1 MNAFLLLFLCFALGI
16 LVARFVKTPPGL
28 VPGLNWWVINVAL
41 PSLVLDLIPKLH
53 FNWQL
58 WFLIVPMWCVFLG
71 AWVVCAVFGHWFKW
85 SRERLGA
92 LTLVAG
98 LSNSAFT
105 GYPMIEALRGKEG
118 LALAVITD
126 QLGCFLAL
134 AAGGITVAAWYS
146 GGKPQP
152 AAIAKRIAT
161 FPPFLALIVGTVAG
175 VLGGGW
181 PAPLTGVFERLGATL
196 SPLALF
202 SIGMQFTLQ
211 LSREQFGAVGF
222 ALAWKLLAAP
232 ALVFATGI
240 LFHVHGTVLAV
251 AVLQAGMSPMISA
264 AILADQYGLEPRV
277 ANATLG
283 VGILVSL
290 LTIPLLNQLA

>member
-1 MNAFLLLFLCFALGI
+1 MNAFLLLFTCFALGI

-71 AWVVCAVFGHWFKW
+71 AWVMCAVFGHWFEW
-85 SRERLGA
+85 ARERIGA

-105 GYPMIEALRGKEG
+105 GYPMIEALRGREG
-118 LALAVITD
+118 LALAVIAD

-181 PAPLTGVFERLGATL
+181 PAPLTGVFERLGASL

-222 ALAWKLLAAP
+222 ALAWKLVAAP
-232 ALVFATGI
+232 LLVFAAGG
-240 LFHVHGTVLAV
+240 LFHVHGTALAV

>member
-16 LVARFVKTPPGL
+16 VVARFVKTPPGI
-28 VPGLNWWVINVAL
+28 VPGLNWWVLHVAL
-41 PSLVLDLIPKLH
+41 PSLVLDLIPRLH

-58 WFLIVPMWCVFLG
+58 WFLIIPMWCVFLG

-85 SRERLGA
+85 SRERIGA

-98 LSNSAFT
+98 LGNTAFT
-105 GYPMIEALRGKEG
+105 GYPLIEALRGKEG
-118 LALAVITD
+118 LALAVVTD

-152 AAIAKRIAT
+152 VAIAKRVGT
-161 FPPFLALIVGTVAG
+161 FPPFLALIVGTVVGA
-175 VLGGGW
+175 LGGW
-181 PAPLTGVFERLGATL
+181 PESLISVFERLGATL

-202 SIGMQFTLQ
+202 SVGMQFTLQ
-211 LSREQFGAVGF
+211 LSRDQFGAVGF
-222 ALAWKLLAAP
+222 ALAWKLVAAPLLVLAA
-232 ALVFATGI
+232 GI
-240 LFHVHGTVLAV
+240 LFHVRSPVLAV
-251 AVLQAGMSPMISA
+251 AVLQAGMAPMISA